1 VPVPN
6 WTDGQVLYAADVV
19 NWLAPLAAVKTS
31 DQSVTSSTTL
41 INDTALVVTPAV
53 SATYLLVCYLNFEGA
68 ANGGVGNGSLKWQW
82 GVPTGAFLR
91 YQGIFMG
98 TGGAAAVNNTYA
110 ATDIPAAG
118 TQGAGNLCGAS
129 MTGTLVMG
137 STSGNLQLKWA
148 QNASN
153 GTATTVH
160 AQSCLYLQRIG

>member
-41 INDTALVVTPAV
+41 INDNTLVLTPAV
-53 SATYLLVCYLNFEGA
+53 SATYLFICYLDYEGA
-68 ANGGVGNGSLKWQW
+68 NAAGFLKWQW
-82 GVPTGAFLR
+82 GVPTGANLR
-91 YQGIFMG
+91 YQAVFVG
-98 TGGAAAVNNTYA
+98 TGGSPAVNLTYA
-110 ATDIPAAG
+110 ASDVVAAY
-118 TQGAGNLCGAS
+118 TLGAGQLCGAT
-129 MTGTLVMG
+129 MTGTLAMG

-153 GTATTVH
+153 GVATTVH
-160 AQSCLYLQRIG
+160 AQSCLYLQRIS